1 MPFYL
6 KEVDVV
12 RELAEF
18 QSVLIVPCRFCPAAS
33 LAVRNNQPFI
43 KLSHGHLKTE
53 CYEDFIRK
61 MQSRLE
67 KEGVRTAVFRSSIF
81 SYAHC
86 MWTSGKRTKLLK
98 RASEYDAV
106 AVLGC
111 EGAYD
116 SVCDIIKST
125 NCQVFHGM
133 ESEGVLSLTTKLDW
147 PLTISLELAGLTEMG
162 RPKAE

>member
-12 RELAEF
+12 RELAAF

-33 LAVRNNQPFI
+33 LAVRNDEPFL
-43 KLSHGHLKTE
+43 KFSHGHLKTE
-53 CYEDFIRK
+53 CYEDLIRK
-61 MQSRLE
+61 MQSRLKE
-67 KEGVRTAVFRSSIF
+67 EGVRTGVFRSSIL

-86 MWTSGKRTKLLK
+86 MWTSGKRNKLLK

-106 AVLGC
+106 VVLGC

-116 SVCDIIKST
+116 SVCDIVEST
-125 NCQVFHGM
+125 DCQVFHGM
-133 ESEGVLSLTTKLDW
+133 ESEGVLSLTTKLAW
-147 PLTISLELAGLTEMG
+147 PLTLSLELAGVTQMC
-162 RPKAE
+162 RPKPE